1 MDEKLQQLVDDVLLI
16 ERGYAYEKRS
26 IKSQRQGEIFKKTA
40 EYLTLYRKMHAKC
53 WQITEEY
60 LKFLRFGTQFN
71 GY

>member
-1 MDEKLQQLVDDVLLI
+1 MDEKLQQLVDVLLI

-40 EYLTLYRKMHAKC
+40 EYLTLCRKIHAKC

-60 LKFLRFGTQFN
+60 LKFLRFGTQLN